1 MVVKTRILTTEQRA
15 ELLTILKSR
24 FLKDETASK
33 FWMDPYRGED
43 IGKWRKINFIIWN
56 GGESDLV
63 APDKN

>member
-33 FWMDPYRGED
+33 F
-43 IGKWRKINFIIWN
+43 
-56 GGESDLV
+56 
-63 APDKN
+63 